1 MSPTSSERQPAAPH
15 REMAALIERFTR
27 SEGFHQTPIEA
38 LRVFRFAQPHLS
50 FYNSRGPALC
60 LLAQG
65 AKRVTLGDETYF
77 YDPAHFFLVS
87 IDLPLVGQITHAS
100 PDAPY
105 LGLHLDIDPAQ
116 IGALAAEMQ
125 PRAAHAPTA
134 TKRGISVGFADAPL
148 LDAAT
153 RLLRL
158 LETPQHIG
166 VLGPMIVREILYRIL
181 TSDEGANLRRIA
193 FAGGDAGVMR
203 ALGWLQ
209 RNFSA
214 PLQIESLARHVH
226 MSPSGFHHQFKA
238 VTAMTPL
245 QYQKQLRLQEA
256 RRLMLGEE
264 LTAST
269 AGARVG
275 YESASQFSRE
285 YRKMFGESPARDVAR
300 LRHSQWLAQG

>member
-1 MSPTSSERQPAAPH
+1 MPTSFHCERQPAAPH
-15 REMAALIERFTR
+15 SEMAALIERFTR
-27 SEGFHQTPIEA
+27 SDGFHETAIQS
-38 LRVFRFAQPHLS
+38 LRLFRFTQPKIS
-50 FYNSRGPALC
+50 FYNSQCPALC
-60 LLAQG
+60 LIAQG
-65 AKRVTLGDETYF
+65 AKCVTLGDDNYF

-87 IDLPLVGQITHAS
+87 VVLPLIGQITHAS
-100 PDAPY
+100 NLEPY
-105 LGLHLDIDPAQ
+105 LGFHLVIDPKQ
-116 IGALAAEMQ
+116 IGALLTELDA
-125 PRAAHAPTA
+125 PRKSAPT
-134 TKRGISVGFADAPL
+134 RGISVGCVDEPL
-148 LDAAT
+148 LDAAM

-166 VLGPMIVREILYRIL
+166 VLGPMIEREILYL
-181 TSDEGANLRRIA
+181 MLMSDEGANLRRIA
-193 FAGGDAGVMR
+193 FASGDAGVMR
-203 ALGWLQ
+203 ALSWLNQ
-209 RNFSA
+209 NFTA

-269 AGARVG
+269 ASARVG

-285 YRKMFGESPARDVAR
+285 YRKMFGESPQRDVSR
-300 LRHSQWLAQG
+300 LRQSNWPGQG